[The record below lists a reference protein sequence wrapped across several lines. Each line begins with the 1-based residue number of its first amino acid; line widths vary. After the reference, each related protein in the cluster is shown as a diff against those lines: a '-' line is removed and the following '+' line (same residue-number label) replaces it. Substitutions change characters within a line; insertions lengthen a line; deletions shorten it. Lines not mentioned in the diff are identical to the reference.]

1 MKADRISIGDIRIFL
16 SAATYKNYTKAA
28 KSLYTTQPT
37 ITKVIHHMEKE
48 LGVILFEKEGKGMHL
63 TTQGLYLYE
72 QYQPLLSELDHIYDA
87 LHTKN
92 TTIKIGIL
100 EGYDFENLLFEHLTT
115 INKKHPELTLSINI
129 YDLHELIEY
138 SDDLDIVFMN
148 TLEASSLN
156 HYHFMEIDKIPY
168 YLVVSR
174 NHPLAKKN
182 SVHLKDLAQEHHFI
196 LCQKETLSTLEFVKQ
211 TWDIVNLHP
220 TFETVDNRLTLL
232 MKISQNSGVSL
243 LPAYMIKGYED
254 KLTLIPLAD
263 FPSTIY
269 RIMGINDLHSFS
281 DRLVFLEDMRALL
294 HI

>member
-1 MKADRISIGDIRIFL
+1 
-16 SAATYKNYTKAA
+16 
-28 KSLYTTQPT
+28 
-37 ITKVIHHMEKE
+37 
-48 LGVILFEKEGKGMHL
+48 
-63 TTQGLYLYE
+63 
-72 QYQPLLSELDHIYDA
+72 
-87 LHTKN
+87 
-92 TTIKIGIL
+92 
-100 EGYDFENLLFEHLTT
+100 
-115 INKKHPELTLSINI
+115 
-129 YDLHELIEY
+129 
-138 SDDLDIVFMN
+138 MN

-174 NHPLAKKN
+174 NHPLAKEN
-182 SVHLKDLAQEHHFI
+182 NVHLKDLAQEHHFI
-196 LCQKETLSTLEFVKQ
+196 LCQKETMSTLEFVKQ

-254 KLTLIPLAD
+254 NLTLIPLAD